1 MLFLTHVAKKLAED
15 GKGAIVLSGSPLFT
29 GGAGSGSSNIRRW
42 LFESDIVEAIVQLPG
57 SLFYNTSIHTYLW
70 LLNKAKPAHK
80 KNKVQLINA
89 SDFKTLI
96 RNIGSKRYVI
106 SDKDIATIA
115 REIANYKDSDISKV
129 CAYREFGYRAVTI
142 QRPLRVKCVIS
153 DANIAT
159 LLAHKALSKV
169 SDADRIKIRSELE
182 TSLGDEKP
190 FSWIDS
196 TLSALKKQGVK
207 LGAPV
212 RKAFMETFTIEDPE
226 GEVAKDAKGCVISNA
241 SAKQVENIPVGEDI
255 DAYVAREV
263 LPFVQDAFVD
273 SAVVDA
279 QDNGIGIVGY
289 EVNFNK
295 YFYKYVPPRD
305 PDVIATELISLE
317 EKTSQM
323 MKELFK

>member
-1 MLFLTHVAKKLAED
+1 M
-15 GKGAIVLSGSPLFT
+15 
-29 GGAGSGSSNIRRW
+29 
-42 LFESDIVEAIVQLPG
+42 
-57 SLFYNTSIHTYLW
+57 
-70 LLNKAKPAHK
+70 
-80 KNKVQLINA
+80 
-89 SDFKTLI
+89 
-96 RNIGSKRYVI
+96 
-106 SDKDIATIA
+106 
-115 REIANYKDSDISKV
+115 
-129 CAYREFGYRAVTI
+129 
-142 QRPLRVKCVIS
+142 
-153 DANIAT
+153 
-159 LLAHKALSKV
+159 